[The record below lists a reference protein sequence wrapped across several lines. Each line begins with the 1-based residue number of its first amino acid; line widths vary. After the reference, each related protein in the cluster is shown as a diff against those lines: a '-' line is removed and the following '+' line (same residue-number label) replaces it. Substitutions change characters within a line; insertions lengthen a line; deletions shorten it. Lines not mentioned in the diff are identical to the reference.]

1 MRPCHLAPSESK
13 YLRICPEKVPAPF
26 RLSCARPRPSGKES
40 GDAPSVPG
48 TEARRSE
55 GSEKNPT
62 NDRTSAEGHKARRTF
77 TSLSAGPETATP
89 HPTYR
94 PRKALRQSRF
104 PRTANRP
111 AIPQKPGPASRK
123 RRRSSPNA
131 SETTSYRNSSG
142 DGRDDSPAEA
152 RNAAVRPAPVR
163 RPVRPKGGPTA
174 RTAFRRADSRLR
186 RPCR

>member
-1 MRPCHLAPSESK
+1 MPRKGTGTVPTFVRPSPAFRQ
-13 YLRICPEKVPAPF
+13 RIGRRTPHRLPAPKPVG
-26 RLSCARPRPSGKES
+26 PRGAKRILQTTGRRRKDIKPDGHS
-40 GDAPSVPG
+40 PPCPQVP
-48 TEARRSE
+48 
-55 GSEKNPT
+55 KPQ
-62 NDRTSAEGHKARRTF
+62 RRT
-77 TSLSAGPETATP
+77 
-89 HPTYR
+89 PTYR

-111 AIPQKPGPASRK
+111 AIPQKPEPASRK
-123 RRRSSPNA
+123 RRRSSPNV